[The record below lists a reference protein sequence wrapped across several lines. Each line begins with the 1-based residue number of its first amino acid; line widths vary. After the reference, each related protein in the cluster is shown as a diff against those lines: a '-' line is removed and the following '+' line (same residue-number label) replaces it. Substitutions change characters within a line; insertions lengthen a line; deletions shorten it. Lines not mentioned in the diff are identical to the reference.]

1 MPDRVRYR
9 GGSAVFVV
17 MSAVP
22 RVHGHAIAVA
32 RRSRHQR
39 LRRRVLTAAS
49 GTNGSWRTRHRPSNP
64 RILGRRDSDI
74 ARRTRGAG
82 EPALLSR
89 FGGAAHWRL
98 GTRRF
103 GQRST
108 PTERVGI
115 GRDPIRSASV
125 RLAHPL
131 VPEKR
136 RRLQHR
142 PPRQQRA
149 RCDRVG
155 LDDRVRPA
163 RRGTSERYRER
174 CRRGERG

>member
-108 PTERVGI
+108 PSERVGI

-131 VPEKR
+131 VPENVDGFNTA
-136 RRLQHR
+136 RLASNAH
-142 PPRQQRA
+142 A
-149 RCDRVG
+149 AIGWASTIECA
-155 LDDRVRPA
+155 RPA
-163 RRGTSERYRER
+163 VERPERYRER